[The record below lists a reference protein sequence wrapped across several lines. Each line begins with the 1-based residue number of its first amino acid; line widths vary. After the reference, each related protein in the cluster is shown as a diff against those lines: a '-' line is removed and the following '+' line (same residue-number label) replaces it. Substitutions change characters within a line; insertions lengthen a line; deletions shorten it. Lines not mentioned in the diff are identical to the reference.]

1 MVFLMEYEC
10 TAAFRSSPSSLF
22 CVSCSYS
29 ASLEKKLESGSTL
42 PATETSFLSF
52 ANKTLAYPSCPIS
65 LSNHPLY
72 LKKTLTCCTATTP
85 HSLTWISFFF
95 YQRWEVFLCKTK
107 PRLSSYL
114 PLSLSDPYQT
124 WAFSSPLFHP
134 WVDFPFPFLCYLS
147 ITLHYGLLGQL
158 FAPHPPPPPHKTH
171 TLCPLLTVPQS
182 VVVFKTTKTQKL
194 LTIFMLLVHS
204 LHLLLFLHP
213 LNP

>member
-29 ASLEKKLESGSTL
+29 ASLEKKLGSGSSL

-72 LKKTLTCCTATTP
+72 LKKNSYLLHSYYTTL
-85 HSLTWISFFF
+85 LNLNLLFF
-95 YQRWEVFLCKTK
+95 YQMWEVFLCKTK

-114 PLSLSDPYQT
+114 PLSLSDPFQT

-158 FAPHPPPPPHKTH
+158 FATHPQPPPHKPH

-182 VVVFKTTKTQKL
+182 VVVFKTIKTQKL
-194 LTIFMLLVHS
+194 LTIFMLHVHS

>member
-29 ASLEKKLESGSTL
+29 ASLEKKLGSGSTL

-85 HSLTWISFFF
+85 HSLTWIFSFF
-95 YQRWEVFLCKTK
+95 TK
-107 PRLSSYL
+107 GGK
-114 PLSLSDPYQT
+114 
-124 WAFSSPLFHP
+124 FSSVKQNQGFQVTYHY
-134 WVDFPFPFLCYLS
+134 LCLILIKLELS
-147 ITLHYGLLGQL
+147 H
-158 FAPHPPPPPHKTH
+158 
-171 TLCPLLTVPQS
+171 
-182 VVVFKTTKTQKL
+182 
-194 LTIFMLLVHS
+194 
-204 LHLLLFLHP
+204 HLYFIP
-213 LNP
+213 E